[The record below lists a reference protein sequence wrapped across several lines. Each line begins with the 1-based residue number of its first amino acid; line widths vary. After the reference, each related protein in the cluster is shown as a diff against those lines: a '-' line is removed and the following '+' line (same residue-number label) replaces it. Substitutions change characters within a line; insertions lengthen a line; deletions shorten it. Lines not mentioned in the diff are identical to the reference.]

1 MLFIAATLLLGAIE
15 PDTFCTSVADNH
27 GCCPACG
34 YTWDG
39 AKCVTQMPA
48 ITPYCKQLKEEAHS
62 GCCEFC
68 KYTWSGEKC
77 EKKTTDLV
85 EEKVDPP
92 KPKNGDG
99 YSSMSDK
106 ATTSSLGH
114 TDVETF
120 CERVADNHGCCP
132 ACAYSWDGSKCV
144 TQMPAITPYC
154 KQLKEEK
161 HSGCCEACTYGWN
174 GEKCEMKTA

>member
-1 MLFIAATLLLGAIE
+1 MPFIAATLLLGAIE
-15 PDTFCTSVADNH
+15 PETFCTPVADNH
-27 GCCPACG
+27 GCRPARG
-34 YTWDG
+34 HRGT
-39 AKCVTQMPA
+39 AKMCRECQPSLPVPQV
-48 ITPYCKQLKEEAHS
+48 LRRAHS

-106 ATTSSLGH
+106 ATSSSLGH